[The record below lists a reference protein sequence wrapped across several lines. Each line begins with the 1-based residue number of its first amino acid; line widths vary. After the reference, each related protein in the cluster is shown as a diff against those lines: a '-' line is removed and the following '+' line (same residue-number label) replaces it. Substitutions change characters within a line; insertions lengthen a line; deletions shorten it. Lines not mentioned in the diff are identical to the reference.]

1 VLVNIAQG
9 AEMPDLGCVFILP
22 VYWVI
27 LTIAVP
33 LIWLVFELQRTSASE
48 KPLDWAKWHLSSEPE
63 QAPANLNRVLE
74 MQKAVILVGTTN
86 TTMSPGLC
94 LHNSLRWSSLT
105 RRLDGAGVEP
115 ARPWSN

>member
-86 TTMSPGLC
+86 TTMSPGLY
-94 LHNSLRWSSLT
+94 LYNRLRWSSLT
-105 RRLDGAGVEP
+105 RRMDGAGVEP